1 MHDIDRIYTLY
12 IYYMY
17 IYYRQVIKGLI
28 TIVKIYMKH
37 AAAYS

>member
-1 MHDIDRIYTLY
+1 MHDIDKIYTLY

-28 TIVKIYMKH
+28 TIVKNL
-37 AAAYS
+37 